1 MALEDQI
8 PECAHHHPRHAG
20 EARRPGPRSS
30 VGHQKSREAL
40 APARTVHRTHECLA
54 DLSQRCGLLPTD
66 WSKDLVRKT
75 VSHKQD
81 LVYLVGAQPCLTPK
95 CKDLL
100 PVEILEIARG
110 FATAD

>member
-1 MALEDQI
+1 MWLD
-8 PECAHHHPRHAG
+8 
-20 EARRPGPRSS
+20 
-30 VGHQKSREAL
+30 VKKSREAL

-54 DLSQRCGLLPTD
+54 DLSQKHGLAAKD

-81 LVYLVGAQPCLTPK
+81 LMVYLVGAQPCFTPK
-95 CKDLL
+95 CKEVL

-110 FATAD
+110 FTTAD